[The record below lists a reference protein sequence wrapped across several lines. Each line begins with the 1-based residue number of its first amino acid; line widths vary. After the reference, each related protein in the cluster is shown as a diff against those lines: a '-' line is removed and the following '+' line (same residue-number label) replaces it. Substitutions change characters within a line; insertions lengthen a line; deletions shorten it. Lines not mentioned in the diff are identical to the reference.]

1 MIMKDRYSSDLFLTD
16 LQLQTEL
23 LRCEYCEEKPCQAA
37 CPCDCSPFD
46 FIMAAREGFPSD
58 IQRSA
63 GEIMRSNP
71 LGGVCGLVCPESHCM
86 AACSRKLFDGAID
99 IPRVQATL
107 VEKAKRLGGIPTFST
122 PEPNGM
128 NIAVV
133 GGGPA
138 GLAAAGSLA
147 QMGYAVD
154 IFEARDQ
161 LGGMMALIPDH
172 RLDKNVVK
180 TDIDF
185 VLGLGEITPKLGSK
199 VDDPKELLS
208 QGYAAVCVA
217 SGLWKPF
224 RLGIENEDRAI
235 QMVDLLADPL
245 AYHFEGRLAIIG
257 GGATAVDCAVTA
269 KERGAKHVELFMLE
283 KLSEMPLTTKERQE
297 LLDYDIEVNGRIRVS
312 GIRAEEGGVTGFKT
326 IRVQLPEDKPFL
338 PTHVVDVSGSESFRD
353 DIDSVVM
360 AIGMTPTLT
369 VDQVEGLFYAGELAT
384 GPKSV
389 VEAAASGKNAAVEID
404 AHLKN
409 KPKPVIEVPTKSTFS
424 MPGFNRVP
432 VSLETDFFGRTLRSP
447 YLLSAGPPTD
457 GLEQMTMAYEAGWA
471 GGIMKTAFDNIPIH
485 IPSEYM
491 FSFGPYTY
499 ANCDNVS
506 GHTLDRVCREVEQLV
521 NAWPDRLTMAS
532 TGGPVSGDDEAD
544 AAAWQSNTRKLE
556 AAGVM
561 GIEYSLSCPQ
571 GGDGTEGDIVS
582 QNATLTAE
590 IIDWIM
596 AVGSPEIP
604 KLFKLTAAV
613 TSIVPILRAIR
624 EVFERYPDK
633 KAGVTLANS
642 FPTLALRSSN
652 GKRVWE
658 EGIMVGMSGEGVA
671 PISYLSLAKSVPE
684 GIAISGNAGPMDY
697 KAAMNFLALGVKT
710 VQFCTIA
717 MKHGYGIIKEL
728 ESGTAYLMQDRGI
741 KSVNEL
747 IGMAQPEA
755 ITDFMEL
762 TPVKKV
768 SIFNHDLCVS
778 CGNCVRCPYL
788 AIELDG
794 DGLPSSDPAKC
805 IGCSICAL
813 KCFVGAISMRER
825 TPEEIEMLVEH

>member
-1 MIMKDRYSSDLFLTD
+1 MMKDGYGHDLFLTD

-23 LRCEYCEEKPCQAA
+23 LRCEYCEEKPCQVA

-58 IQRSA
+58 IRRSA
-63 GEIMRSNP
+63 GEIMRNNP
-71 LGGVCGLVCPESHCM
+71 LGGVCGLVCPDSHCM
-86 AACSRKLFDGAID
+86 AACTRKLFDGPID

-107 VEKAKRLGGIPTFST
+107 VEKAKHLGGIPTFST
-122 PEPNGM
+122 PEPNGIK
-128 NIAVV
+128 IAVV

-154 IFEARDQ
+154 IFDARDQ

-185 VLGLGEITPKLGSK
+185 VLGLGEITPKLGTK
-199 VDDPKELLS
+199 VHDPKELLS
-208 QGYAAVCVA
+208 QDYAAVCVA

-224 RLGIENEDRAI
+224 SLSIQNEDKAI
-235 QMVDLLADPL
+235 QMVDLLSDPQ
-245 AYHFEGRLAIIG
+245 AYHFKGRVVVIG

-269 KERGAKHVELFMLE
+269 KVRGAKHVELFMLE

-312 GIRAEEGGVTGFKT
+312 KIKANGRNVTGIET
-326 IRVQLPEDKPFL
+326 IKVRLPEGKPFL
-338 PTHVVDVSGSESFRD
+338 PANVIDVSGSESARD
-353 DIDSVVM
+353 EIESVIM
-360 AIGMTPTLT
+360 AIGMLPTLE
-369 VDQVEGLFYAGELAT
+369 VESVEGLYYAGDLTT

-404 AHLKN
+404 AYLNN
-409 KPKPVIEVPTKSTFS
+409 KPKPVIEVLTKSTFS
-424 MPGFNRVP
+424 LPGFHRVP
-432 VSLETDFFGRTLRSP
+432 VSLETDFFGRTIRSP

-471 GGIMKTAFDNIPIH
+471 GAIMKTAFDNVPIH

-491 FSFGPYTY
+491 FTFGPYTY

-506 GHTLDRVCREVEQLV
+506 GHTLDRVCREVELLV
-521 NAWPDRLTMAS
+521 KAWPDRLTMAS
-532 TGGPVSGDDEAD
+532 TGGPVSGDDESD

-582 QNATLTAE
+582 QNAELTAK

-613 TSIVPILRAIR
+613 TSIIPILRAIR
-624 EVFERYPDK
+624 EVFDRYPDK
-633 KAGVTLANS
+633 NAGVTLANS
-642 FPTLALRSSN
+642 FPTLALRASN
-652 GKRVWE
+652 GKRAWE
-658 EGIMVGMSGEGVA
+658 EGIVVGMSGEGVA
-671 PISYLSLAKSVPE
+671 PISYLSLAKAVPE
-684 GIAISGNAGPMDY
+684 GITISGNAGPMDY

-717 MKHGYGIIKEL
+717 MKHGYEIIKEL
-728 ESGTAYLMQDRGI
+728 ESGTAYLMQDRDI

-747 IGMAQPEA
+747 IGIAQPEPV
-755 ITDFMEL
+755 TDFMDL

-768 SIFNHDLCVS
+768 SSFDYDLCVS

-788 AIELDG
+788 AIELD
-794 DGLPSSDPAKC
+794 DKGLPSTDPAKC

-825 TPEEIEMLVEH
+825 TPEEMEMLMEH